1 MSIKVKTLQVMYEDG
16 RQETYPI
23 IPAAIVAAEG
33 YAASRGMAMSE
44 ITVEGTLYAGWTM
57 ARRIEPGTP
66 DFKEWVDS
74 LLAAEES
81 EEGEGIPFHRA
92 EPNSGDSGSMPSDRQ

>member
-33 YAASRGMAMSE
+33 YAASRDMAMSE
-44 ITVEGTLYAGWTM
+44 MPVEGTLYAGWTV
-57 ARRIEPGTP
+57 ARRKEPGTP

-81 EEGEGIPFHRA
+81 EDGQGVTFRGNDSNGG
-92 EPNSGDSGSMPSDRQ
+92 NSDPMPSDG